1 MAASKTGSTPEAT
14 TPTGQIHELNRPV
27 ETGTQRVQRLQH
39 EAHELAREQVELL
52 VRDFNVLAERA
63 AELSEGGEAYPA
75 GVREIASRIAE
86 ELSQKVLSM
95 KAIMDRSPH
104 D

>member
-1 MAASKTGSTPEAT
+1 MAASKSGSTPEAT
-14 TPTGQIHELNRPV
+14 TPTGQIHELNRTV

-39 EAHELAREQVELL
+39 EAHELAREQVETLA
-52 VRDFNVLAERA
+52 RDFNALVARAEEIA
-63 AELSEGGEAYPA
+63 AGGEAYPA

-86 ELSQKVLSM
+86 DLPQKVLSM
-95 KAIMDRSPH
+95 MAIMDRSPH

>member
-1 MAASKTGSTPEAT
+1 MAASNSGSTPEAT
-14 TPTGQIHELNRPV
+14 TPIGQIHELNRPV

-39 EAHELAREQVELL
+39 EAHELAREQVEVLA
-52 VRDFNVLAERA
+52 RDFTALIERTGEIA
-63 AELSEGGEAYPA
+63 EGGEAYPA

-86 ELSQKVLSM
+86 DLQQKVLSM
-95 KAIMDRSPH
+95 MAIMNRAPH